1 MPEQSK
7 RILHPPIA
15 RNASGVVR
23 RVGVEIEFAGLSP
36 ERAAKLVREHFGG
49 DMEPGDTE
57 FMFTVAGTRWGEFR
71 IELDTRFVHPEK
83 NLGDVLEESALP
95 VSEESVQV
103 GHALDSH
110 VREWVGKISAGIV
123 PTEIV
128 SPPIPWNEL
137 DALTPLIEGLRAC
150 GAKGTDEGLAYSFG
164 VHLNPEVAKQEVAYL
179 LAILRAYV
187 LLSDWLRGQIQ
198 VNPTR
203 KILPHIDPFPKDFAT
218 LILGADYAPDLE
230 TLVHDYFTM
239 NPTRNRE
246 LDMLPVFKHLAPNIL
261 AKLTDDE
268 RIKARPTFHYRLPDA
283 SLSDADWCVVAE
295 WNRWVVVERLAAD
308 EQNLRRLAE
317 NYLVHASTP
326 VVERLKEVSQWLESL
341 TNP

>member
-1 MPEQSK
+1 MQEQSK
-7 RILHPPIA
+7 RILPPPIA
-15 RNASGVVR
+15 RNASGAVR

-36 ERAAKLVREHFGG
+36 ERAARLVTERFGG
-49 DMEPGDTE
+49 NMASGDTE
-57 FMFTVAGTRWGEFR
+57 FVFTVAGTRWGDFR

-83 NLGDVLEESALP
+83 DLGDVLEESPLP
-95 VSEESVQV
+95 VTEEGVQASR
-103 GHALDSH
+103 ALDSQ
-110 VREWVGKISAGIV
+110 VRRWFGKVSAGIV

-128 SPPIPWNEL
+128 LPPIPWNEL
-137 DALTPLIEGLRAC
+137 DALTPLIEDLRAG

-187 LLSDWLRGQIQ
+187 LLSDWLRAQIQ

-203 KILPHIDPFPKDFAT
+203 KILPHIDPFPKGFVT
-218 LILGADYAPDLE
+218 LILTADYAPDLE
-230 TLVHDYFTM
+230 TLIHDYFAM

-246 LDMLPVFKHLAPNIL
+246 LDMLPVFKQLAPNIL
-261 AKLTDDE
+261 AELTDDE

-283 SLSDADWCVVAE
+283 SLSDADWGVVAE

-317 NYLVHASTP
+317 NYLAHASIP
-326 VVERLKEVSQWLESL
+326 VVERLEEVTQWLEGL